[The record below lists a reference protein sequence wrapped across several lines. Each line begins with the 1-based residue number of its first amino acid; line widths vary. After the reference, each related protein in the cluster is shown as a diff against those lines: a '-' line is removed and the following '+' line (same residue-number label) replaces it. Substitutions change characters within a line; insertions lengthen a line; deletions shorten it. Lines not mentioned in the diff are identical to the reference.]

1 MRKSDRER
9 ERERERMRERE
20 KARRRQF
27 FSSKKKMI
35 DFFGTKLPL
44 ETAEIANTYLMNI
57 QFSHNLASQFKEWKN
72 MNQNYPLTSE
82 ETLQNNHQKLNY
94 APYVSAKWRHCSSLK
109 GQNLAN

>member
-1 MRKSDRER
+1 MRERKKDRDRERKNKIERKTER
-9 ERERERMRERE
+9 ERESTP
-20 KARRRQF
+20 KTV

-72 MNQNYPLTSE
+72 MN
-82 ETLQNNHQKLNY
+82 H
-94 APYVSAKWRHCSSLK
+94 
-109 GQNLAN
+109 